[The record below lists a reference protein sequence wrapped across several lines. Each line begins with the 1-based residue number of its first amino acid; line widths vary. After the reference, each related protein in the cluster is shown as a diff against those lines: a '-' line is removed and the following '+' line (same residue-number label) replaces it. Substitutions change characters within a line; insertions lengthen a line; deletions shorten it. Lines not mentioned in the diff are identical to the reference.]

1 VTYPAE
7 DSERL
12 AAAVDDVLSRRAEI
26 VANMEQLDVI
36 DTLDDE
42 VALLTNTTRGSR
54 MTESRRA
61 PQWQ

>member
-1 VTYPAE
+1 
-7 DSERL
+7 
-12 AAAVDDVLSRRAEI
+12 
-26 VANMEQLDVI
+26 MEQLDVI